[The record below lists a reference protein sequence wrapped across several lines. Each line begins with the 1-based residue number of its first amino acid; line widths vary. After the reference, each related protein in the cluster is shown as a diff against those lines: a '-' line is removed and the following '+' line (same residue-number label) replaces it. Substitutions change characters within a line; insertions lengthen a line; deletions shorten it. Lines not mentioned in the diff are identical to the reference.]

1 MYKFTAADA
10 VNVVNDSV
18 ELIKLRSVEYYWLD
32 NIYTM
37 IKDAARRAETTLV
50 LTGYFWTHSS
60 PERTKVI
67 QTLKENGFKIFSV
80 NISKNVYGFDEPKIV
95 ISWKDIS

>member
-1 MYKFTAADA
+1 MTNFTAADA

-18 ELIKLRSVEYYWLD
+18 ELIKLRSVEYWLD
-32 NIYTM
+32 NIYNM

-50 LTGYFWTHSS
+50 LTSYFWTHSS

-67 QTLKENGFKIFSV
+67 QTLKKNGFCIYQNTGYIFDL
-80 NISKNVYGFDEPKIV
+80 GEPKIV

>member
-1 MYKFTAADA
+1 MMYKFTAADA
-10 VNVVNDSV
+10 VNVANDSV
-18 ELIKLRSVEYYWLD
+18 EIIKLRSVEYWLN

-50 LTGYFWTHSS
+50 LTSYFWTHSS

-80 NISKNVYGFDEPKIV
+80 NISKNVYGFDESKIV
-95 ISWKDIS
+95 ISWK